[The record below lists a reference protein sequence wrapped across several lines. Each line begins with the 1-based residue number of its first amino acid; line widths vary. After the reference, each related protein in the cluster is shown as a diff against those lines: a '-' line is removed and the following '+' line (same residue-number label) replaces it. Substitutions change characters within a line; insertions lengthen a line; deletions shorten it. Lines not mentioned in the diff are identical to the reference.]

1 MLQKGVKKMTLA
13 QLRYVITVAQLGTLS
28 SAENVYI
35 SLNPL

>member
-1 MLQKGVKKMTLA
+1 MTLA

-28 SAENVYI
+28 SAAKNVYI